1 MIGVKRLLITSAL
14 AAIFVNIAGA
24 EEFKPSRI
32 VHTQT
37 EGKDITQTI
46 TVLNYDGSGRL
57 VKFIE
62 YDVGHEADPRFNID
76 LVWNTNEVIAS
87 GLVDYDEANVT
98 IYLNGFGLATEI
110 VNGSERITFSY
121 ANNNLES
128 MAYDEDMVYFSY
140 AGDELQK
147 MDYGCYGETIELSY
161 GTDKRK
167 CTIPLP
173 VVWYNT
179 LYYYRFAVYAGL
191 LGQPDKS
198 YPTEYNR
205 YGDGWVNIDYT
216 FNKDGNPTKIY
227 SARGMTH
234 SSFDSEEFV
243 YEYTQTNS
251 VACITMAQ
259 KGIVVDGASLRI
271 TGMDST
277 ELVSLFDITGR
288 LLIMTRSGVIDLPA
302 EGIYIVKVGEQ
313 VYKLKI

>member
-1 MIGVKRLLITSAL
+1 MFGEKRLFIASVL
-14 AAIFVNIAGA
+14 AVIFVNVAGA

-37 EGKDITQTI
+37 EESDITQTI
-46 TVLNYDGSGRL
+46 TELKYDGSGRL

-62 YDVGHEADPRFNID
+62 YEAGDEADPQFNID
-76 LVWNTNEVIAS
+76 LVWNTNEVFAS
-87 GLVDYDEANVT
+87 GLVDYDEANVI
-98 IYLNGFGLATEI
+98 IYLNSSGLAKEI
-110 VNGSERITFSY
+110 VNDSERVTFSY
-121 ANNNLES
+121 TNNNLES
-128 MAYDEDMVYFSY
+128 MVYDEDMVCFSY
-140 AGDELQK
+140 SDGELQK
-147 MDYGCYGETIELSY
+147 IDYGCGESIELSY

-167 CTIPLP
+167 CTVPLP
-173 VVWYNT
+173 VVWNNI

-198 YPTEYNR
+198 FPTEYNR
-205 YGDGWVNIDYT
+205 YGDDWVNIDYT

-227 SARGMTH
+227 SARGMAH

-302 EGIYIVKVGEQ
+302 EGIYIVKAGEQ

>member
-1 MIGVKRLLITSAL
+1 MFGEKRLFIASVL
-14 AAIFVNIAGA
+14 AVIFVNVAGA

-37 EGKDITQTI
+37 EESDITQTI
-46 TVLNYDGSGRL
+46 TELKYDGSGRL

-62 YDVGHEADPRFNID
+62 YEAGDEADPQFNID
-76 LVWNTNEVIAS
+76 LVWNTNEVFAS
-87 GLVDYDEANVT
+87 GLVDYDEANVI
-98 IYLNGFGLATEI
+98 IYLNSSGLAKEI
-110 VNGSERITFSY
+110 VNDSERVTFSY
-121 ANNNLES
+121 TNNNLES
-128 MAYDEDMVYFSY
+128 MVYDEDMVCFSY
-140 AGDELQK
+140 SDGELQK
-147 MDYGCYGETIELSY
+147 IDYGCGESIELSY

-167 CTIPLP
+167 CTVPLP
-173 VVWYNT
+173 VVWNNI

-198 YPTEYNR
+198 FPTEYNR

-251 VACITMAQ
+251 AAGITMVQ
-259 KGIVVDGASLRI
+259 KDIVVDGTTLRI
-271 TGMDST
+271 IGMDST
-277 ELVSLFDITGR
+277 EFVSLFDITGR

-302 EGIYIVKVGEQ
+302 EGIYIVKAGEQ

>member
-1 MIGVKRLLITSAL
+1 MFGVKRLFITSVL
-14 AAIFVNIAGA
+14 TVIFVNVVGA

-32 VHTQT
+32 VHTQA
-37 EGKDITQTI
+37 EESDITQTI
-46 TVLNYDGSGRL
+46 TELKYDDSGRL

-62 YDVGHEADPRFNID
+62 YEAGDEADPQFNID
-76 LVWNTNEVIAS
+76 LVWNTNEVFAS
-87 GLVDYDEANVT
+87 GLVDYDEANVI
-98 IYLNGFGLATEI
+98 IYFNSCGLATEI

-140 AGDELQK
+140 ADNELQK
-147 MDYGCYGETIELSY
+147 IGYGYGESIELSY
-161 GTDKRK
+161 GADKRE
-167 CTIPLP
+167 CTVPLP
-173 VVWYNT
+173 VVWNNI